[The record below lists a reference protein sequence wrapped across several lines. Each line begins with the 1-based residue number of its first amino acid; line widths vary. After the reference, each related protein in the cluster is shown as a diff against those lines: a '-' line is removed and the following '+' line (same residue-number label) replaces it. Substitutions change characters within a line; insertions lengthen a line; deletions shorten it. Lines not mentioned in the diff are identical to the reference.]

1 MPLPGG
7 DLAIALGAD
16 ARLTRLNNPGEPYA
30 TVGDIAMDGSFYAK
44 GTQDVYSAFTEL
56 SAPVLHSLEMSAAA
70 RVDRYNAAGTA
81 FTPKFGIKWK
91 VIPQLALRGTFA
103 RGFRAPGIAESG
115 NSSAASSTFAPLD
128 PARCGAGLPSTPT
141 DCGQGYVAVL
151 STANPHLKPEHS
163 RSYTLGLIFE
173 PVHSINFTAD
183 YFNIRRTNEIVGAP
197 LDPSPRTTS
206 PAAMSARGSRPSRS
220 AAPTEKPARS

>member
-1 MPLPGG
+1 
-7 DLAIALGAD
+7 
-16 ARLTRLNNPGEPYA
+16 
-30 TVGDIAMDGSFYAK
+30 
-44 GTQDVYSAFTEL
+44 
-56 SAPVLHSLEMSAAA
+56 VLHSLEMSAAA

-151 STANPHLKPEHS
+151 STANPNLKPEHS

-197 LDPSPRTTS
+197 LDPSQAVRAAQAPGTNYPGAILYYATPYINDSASLTS
-206 PAAMSARGSRPSRS
+206 GFDGELRS
-220 AAPTEKPARS
+220 TFSLGALGDLTAKADATYLIESTRSSTARSITMRGRSGPRP